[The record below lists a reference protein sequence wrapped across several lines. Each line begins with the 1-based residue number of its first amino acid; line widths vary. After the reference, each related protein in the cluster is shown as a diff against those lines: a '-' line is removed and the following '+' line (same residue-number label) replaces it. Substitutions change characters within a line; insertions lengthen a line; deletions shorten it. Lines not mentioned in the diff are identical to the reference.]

1 MIKTVLLI
9 GRSPVPNEDRKIR
22 LETTEFINI
31 NGTVT
36 AGPDMP
42 EPRSGHCMVR
52 FEENKSILMGGK
64 VGRKTID
71 STVIFDHITGTFSE
85 GPKLV
90 TKRKD
95 QGCAVFN
102 SPQHNGRPVVV
113 VGGQG
118 TVGGSGGT
126 GRGIND
132 VEAWDFTISGTS
144 FERCKYLLHIR
155 IVNYHNRAKVFVK

>member
-1 MIKTVLLI
+1 
-9 GRSPVPNEDRKIR
+9 
-22 LETTEFINI
+22 
-31 NGTVT
+31 
-36 AGPDMP
+36 MP

-52 FEENKSILMGGK
+52 FEENKSILIGGK

-71 STVIFDHITGTFSE
+71 STVVFDHNTGTFSE

-118 TVGGSGGT
+118 TVGGPGGT

-144 FERCKYLLHIR
+144 FERCKYLSDIR
-155 IVNYHNRAKVFVK
+155 IVNYHNRAKLFVKQNLYSFLFKAFKLG